1 VYFGLNLSPS
11 TRKGEW
17 KCHLS
22 YGNFLPLLLCKVV
35 HVTDKKILSNAE
47 GFVEDCEQICFWRG
61 RLRVFSLFSLAHLL
75 LFHLHLYQKPVPQQT
90 LKTHEKEKF
99 CRRASDSNP
108 LEPHLL
114 LDGARLL
121 SLSFS
126 LLLLLHLSITLSE
139 TRGAETHKTS

>member
-1 VYFGLNLSPS
+1 MQKGL
-11 TRKGEW
+11 W
-17 KCHLS
+17 KIASKSVSGH
-22 YGNFLPLLLCKVV
+22 
-35 HVTDKKILSNAE
+35 
-47 GFVEDCEQICFWRG
+47 G

-90 LKTHEKEKF
+90 HKTHEKEKF

-114 LDGARLL
+114 LVGARLL

>member
-1 VYFGLNLSPS
+1 MQKGLWKIASKSVSGAADCAYSLSF
-11 TRKGEW
+11 
-17 KCHLS
+17 LS
-22 YGNFLPLLLCKVV
+22 
-35 HVTDKKILSNAE
+35 
-47 GFVEDCEQICFWRG
+47 
-61 RLRVFSLFSLAHLL
+61 LL